1 MHVDDET
8 RLRHM
13 LDAAREATDMA
24 AGQQR
29 VDLDTDRKLCLS
41 LVHLLEIVGEAAAGV
56 SQEARRRHVELP
68 WKRMRGMRNRLI
80 HAYFD
85 VNLDVVWQTIQED
98 LPGLVAQLE
107 GILGD

>member
-29 VDLDTDRKLCLS
+29 GDLDTDRKLCLS

-56 SQEARRRHVELP
+56 SQEARRRHAELP